1 MRHEKCQGRRVW
13 RIKDQTFREKKEIKN
28 NEGGD
33 DQESIKTHSLSQ
45 LKKRAEYCNTEG
57 LKIKSK
63 TCSMYICSDRI
74 KQGFKRQT

>member
-1 MRHEKCQGRRVW
+1 MGG
-13 RIKDQTFREKKEIKN
+13 
-28 NEGGD
+28 GGD